1 MPAAALSGAAGFSL
15 GRVLPEPLRLPPAHA
30 PTASARIPKTLYDSA
45 VPGFP
50 PPRRPPETP
59 GAVRPP
65 VSRAYDPSRSIP
77 MSSTAQDGAGPSRV
91 ATIARKTKETDIQI
105 RIDLDGSGQ
114 YSISTGIPFFDH
126 MLESFGRHA
135 LFDLDVKA
143 KGDID
148 VDLHHTV
155 EDVGIALGQA
165 LREALGSAKGIK
177 RFGSCLLPMAES
189 KIEVAVDVSNRA
201 YLVYQ
206 LEMAN
211 PMIGSFDGELTED
224 FMYAFSQSA
233 GLDLHIEKRYGKS
246 SHHIVE
252 AAFKGVARALREAV
266 AIDPRETGLPTVKG
280 AL

>member
-1 MPAAALSGAAGFSL
+1 
-15 GRVLPEPLRLPPAHA
+15 
-30 PTASARIPKTLYDSA
+30 
-45 VPGFP
+45 
-50 PPRRPPETP
+50 
-59 GAVRPP
+59 
-65 VSRAYDPSRSIP
+65 
-77 MSSTAQDGAGPSRV
+77 MSSKSAKTSSNPGGDAGVRRV
-91 ATIARKTKETDIQI
+91 ATIARKTKETEIKI
-105 RIDLDGSGQ
+105 RLDLDGTGQ
-114 YSISTGIPFFDH
+114 YSVSTGVPFFDH

-135 LFDLDVKA
+135 LFDLEIEA
-143 KGDID
+143 KGDIE

-155 EDVGIALGQA
+155 EDVGISLGQA
-165 LREALGSAKGIK
+165 FREALGSATGIR

-189 KIEVAVDVSNRA
+189 KVEVAVDVSNRP

-206 LEMAN
+206 LPLDN
-211 PMIGSFDGELTED
+211 DRIGSFDASLTED

-246 SHHIVE
+246 PHHVVE